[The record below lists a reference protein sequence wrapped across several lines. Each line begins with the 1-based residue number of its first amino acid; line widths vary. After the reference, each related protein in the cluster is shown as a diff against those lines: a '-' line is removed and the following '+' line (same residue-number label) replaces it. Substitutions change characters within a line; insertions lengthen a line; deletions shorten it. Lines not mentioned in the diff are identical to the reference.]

1 MLIGK
6 RPWRTPRDG
15 AVQQQKPWWDWTD
28 EELTA
33 EAEAS
38 MRGQGALVESMRRL
52 RASTEI
58 HSWWLVFFTVV
69 LVVLT
74 IVLAGFTF
82 VLALTAAHELH
93 WITP

>member
-1 MLIGK
+1 M
-6 RPWRTPRDG
+6 
-15 AVQQQKPWWDWTD
+15 QQQKSWWDWTD
-28 EELTA
+28 EELAA

-69 LVVLT
+69 LLVLT
-74 IVLAGFTF
+74 IVLAGLTF
-82 VLALTAAHELH
+82 VLASAAAHELH
-93 WITP
+93 WITSLELS